1 MRYYFYIVC
10 CLALISCGQDISSK
24 VIESDNSLG
33 DVTQYL
39 LADSKNLNDTVLLAN
54 RFELEVKQYNKGF
67 YLSFKT
73 KKVNQLLNELNQ
85 FYNQRFNQ
93 INKVS
98 RFNTWNMNQK
108 EYFLYKQ
115 SDSTI
120 FVNVYRKTYK

>member
-1 MRYYFYIVC
+1 MRYYIYIV
-10 CLALISCGQDISSK
+10 CLALISCLQDDSSK
-24 VIESDNSLG
+24 VIENNNSLN
-33 DVTQYL
+33 DVGQYL
-39 LADSKNLNDTVLLAN
+39 IADSKNLNDTVLVTE

-67 YLSFKT
+67 YLSFRT
-73 KKVNQLLNELNQ
+73 KKVNQLLNDLNQ

-93 INKVS
+93 INEIA
-98 RFNTWNMNQK
+98 RFNTWDKNQK

>member
-1 MRYYFYIVC
+1 MVYYFYIVC

-24 VIESDNSLG
+24 VIDSDNSLDDISG
-33 DVTQYL
+33 YL
-39 LADSKNLNDTVLLAN
+39 IANSKNLNDTVLVAD
-54 RFELEVKQYNKGF
+54 RFELEVKQYKKGL

-93 INKVS
+93 INEIA